1 MQKINELLFRIIQ
14 VQSDHKSLIPR
25 LVVGLVF
32 LSEGIQKYIMPEV
45 VGAGRFERIGFVNF
59 EFLAYFV
66 ATFEVLCGVLLLAGF
81 VVRLSSIPLLII
93 MFIAIVSTKIPML
106 INDGFWVMAH
116 AARTDFA
123 MTMLLIFLMIF
134 GAGKGS
140 IDYLLT
146 RERLS
151 ETKRIVDSQL

>member
-1 MQKINELLFRIIQ
+1 MQKIKDLFFRFIQ
-14 VQSDHKSLIPR
+14 VHPDHKSLIPR

-45 VGAGRFERIGFVNF
+45 VGAGRFERIGFENF

-66 ATFEVLCGVLLLAGF
+66 ATFEILCGLLLLMGF

-93 MFIAIVSTKIPML
+93 MFTALVSTKIPILME
-106 INDGFWVMAH
+106 DGFWVMAH

-123 MTMLLIFLMIF
+123 MTMLLIYLIIY
-134 GAGKGS
+134 GAGKRS
-140 IDYLLT
+140 LDALMV
-146 RERLS
+146 EN
-151 ETKRIVDSQL
+151 KQN